1 MRFPNSGS
9 WPWVEA
15 AQFRCRQKWPGCRRA
30 STTAR
35 MQVTPSAAAVLQRPA
50 YRVLLLFAVVVSG
63 VGRFLHW
70 ANPEKTAS
78 EDEELAS

>member
-1 MRFPNSGS
+1 
-9 WPWVEA
+9 
-15 AQFRCRQKWPGCRRA
+15 
-30 STTAR
+30 